1 MAGTYEMRRDDVLP
15 MTTILQQIQSP
26 ADLRK
31 LSDEQIGR
39 LAAEIRQYIIET
51 VSRTGGHLAPNLGV
65 VELTIAVH
73 LALDCPRDKVIW
85 DVGHQTYVHKLLTGR
100 CGAFATLRQQGGISG
115 FPRPEESEY
124 DCFVTG
130 HSSTSISV
138 ALGMARARDLT
149 GDDYTVAAIIGDGS
163 LAGGMAFE
171 AMNNAGHAD
180 TSLIVILNDN
190 EMSIS
195 RSVGGLASYLG
206 SVRANPRRRQFR
218 SAMQRTVLRIP
229 IVGQALRAIGHSIK
243 RSVKSLLLRGMFFEE
258 LGFMY
263 IGPID
268 GHNVRAVRRA
278 IDDARQAGGPV
289 LIHAITRKGLGYPPA
304 ENNPAKFHGT
314 GPFDLRTGQAASKAR
329 ESFTS
334 HFSDFMV
341 RAGESDESVVAITAA
356 MTDGTGLRA
365 FSERFP
371 HRFFDV
377 GIAEQHAVAMAAG
390 LAAGGCRP
398 VVAVYSTFLQRG
410 YDQALHDVGIGH
422 LPVVFAVDRAGIVGE
437 DGYTHQGAFDVSFM
451 RHIPGM
457 TVMAPKDEAELHSMM
472 WAALGHPGPC
482 AVRYPRAPGIGVEVR
497 YPAEPVEIGRAE
509 VVRDGRHC
517 AIFALGPMVWPSLEA
532 SRILSARG
540 VSCAVVNARFVKPL
554 DTDILTKYASSTGV
568 VVTCEDAALS
578 GGLGSAVLEA
588 LAQEGMGGVRVAR
601 CGIPDRFIEHG
612 RRDAILAQL
621 GLDARGIAAAVMQ
634 ALSERSN
641 ADASGGDARVFSV

>member
-1 MAGTYEMRRDDVLP
+1 MRRDDVLP
-15 MTTILQQIQSP
+15 MTTILQQIQCP

-31 LSDEQIGR
+31 LSGGQIGR
-39 LAAEIRQYIIET
+39 LAAEIRQCIIET
-51 VSRTGGHLAPNLGV
+51 VSHTGGHLAPNLGV
-65 VELTIAVH
+65 VELTIAIH

-85 DVGHQTYVHKLLTGR
+85 DVGHQSYVHKLLTGR
-100 CGAFATLRQQGGISG
+100 CGAFASLRQQGGICG
-115 FPRPEESEY
+115 FPRPEESPY
-124 DCFVTG
+124 DCFATG

-138 ALGMARARDLT
+138 ALGMARARDLA
-149 GDDYTVAAIIGDGS
+149 GDDYTVMAVIGDGS
-163 LAGGMAFE
+163 LASGMAFE
-171 AMNNAGHAD
+171 AVNDAGHAN

-206 SVRANPRRRQFR
+206 SARANPRRRQLR
-218 SAMQRTVLRIP
+218 SAMQRAVLRIP
-229 IVGQALRAIGHSIK
+229 IIGRALRAVGHSIK
-243 RSVKSLLLRGMFFEE
+243 RSVKSLLLRGMLFEE

-278 IDDARQAGGPV
+278 VDDARQAGGPV
-289 LIHAITRKGLGYPPA
+289 LIHVITRKGLGYPPA
-304 ENNPAKFHGT
+304 EANPARFHGT
-314 GPFDLRTGQAASKAR
+314 GPFDVRTGEAAPDVRK
-329 ESFTS
+329 SFTA

-341 RAGESDESVVAITAA
+341 RAGESDEAVVAITAA

-371 HRFFDV
+371 DRFFDV

-398 VVAVYSTFLQRG
+398 VVAVYSTFLQRA
-410 YDQALHDVGIGH
+410 YDQALHDVGIGR
-422 LPVVFAVDRAGIVGE
+422 LPVVFAIDRAGIVGE

-457 TVMAPKDEAELHSMM
+457 TVMAPKDEAELYAMM
-472 WAALGHPGPC
+472 QAALGHPGPS
-482 AVRYPRAPGIGVEVR
+482 AVRYPRSPGTGVDVR
-497 YPAEPVEIGRAE
+497 YPAQPVEMGRAE

-540 VSCAVVNARFVKPL
+540 VSCAVVNVRFVKPL
-554 DTDILTKYASSTGV
+554 DTGILAKYASSTGMII
-568 VVTCEDAALS
+568 TCEDAALS

-588 LAQEGMGGVRVAR
+588 LAQEGMSGVRAVR
-601 CGIPDRFIEHG
+601 LGIPDRFIEHG
-612 RRDAILAQL
+612 RRDAVLAQL
-621 GLDARGIAAAVMQ
+621 GLDARGIAAVAMQ
-634 ALSERSN
+634 ALSELS
-641 ADASGGDARVFSV
+641 DASPSGGGARVSTV